1 MIQGDQ
7 DITRSRT
14 EALVGHLRR
23 LRFRSRLLRRPLVWA
38 RQRGLNRD
46 DILLASYPRSGTTW
60 LRFLLTE
67 VLTGEPAEFERV
79 GRTVRYVGDHRN
91 APRLLPNSGRV
102 IFSHEAY
109 EKADHRVVY
118 AVRDPRSVVVSE
130 FRWLLRRGLY
140 FDDFSEFF
148 SDFLAGKT
156 NPWGRWSSHINYWL
170 ASPSASSDRVHVV
183 KFEDLRAD
191 AQGSLRDIL
200 TFLDVKQSDDR
211 IEAAVQN
218 NSVGEMR
225 TKEERA
231 PGDVFSKGVKRDIR
245 FVNTGTTL
253 GWKETLTGQ
262 QVAKLETEFGE
273 LMVRLGYDLV
283 S

>member
-1 MIQGDQ
+1 MVQAHQ
-7 DITRSRT
+7 VERSKT
-14 EALVGHLRR
+14 EALVGYLRSS
-23 LRFRSRLLRRPLVWA
+23 RFRSRLLRRPLVWA
-38 RQRGLNRD
+38 RQSGLNRND
-46 DILLASYPRSGTTW
+46 VLLASYPRSGTTW

-67 VLTGEPAEFERV
+67 ALTGEPAEFERV
-79 GRTVRYVGDHRN
+79 GKTVRYVGDHRS
-91 APRLLPNSGRV
+91 APRLLPNTGRV

-130 FRWLLRRGLY
+130 YRWLLRRGLY
-140 FDDFSEFF
+140 FKGFGEFF

-156 NPWGRWSSHINYWL
+156 NPWGRWSSHLNYWF
-170 ASPSASSDRVHVV
+170 ASPSASSGRMHVV

-191 AQGSLRDIL
+191 TQGSLRKIL
-200 TFLDVKQSDDR
+200 NFLDVELSNDR
-211 IEAAVQN
+211 IRTTVHN

-231 PGDVFSKGVKRDIR
+231 PREVFSKGVKQDIR

-253 GWKETLTGQ
+253 GWKESLTEL
-262 QVAKLETEFGE
+262 QVAKLEKQFGE
-273 LMVRLGYDLV
+273 LMTRLGYDLV